1 MSKDGLMT
9 EVRAHLRRAFYARFE
24 GRAHADKTRCQAYA
38 DGYMR
43 ALMDAD
49 LTDHEQ
55 LLKLIAEER
64 TRFARV
70 GSESYKAA

>member
-24 GRAHADKTRCQAYA
+24 GKVHANKARCQGYA

-43 ALMDAD
+43 ALMDAG

-55 LLKLIAEER
+55 LLRLIAEER
-64 TRFARV
+64 SRFARI
-70 GSESYKAA
+70 GSQERTAA

>member
-24 GRAHADKTRCQAYA
+24 GKLHADKTRCQAYA

-43 ALMDAD
+43 ALMDAE

-64 TRFARV
+64 NRFARM
-70 GSESYKAA
+70 GEQACRAA